1 MNIDYVVNTPMQ
13 GEQEMTSYLQSRS
26 PEIQFARMIKKQNK
40 TNKKKT
46 LAKPEKSLDV
56 SKSVLSLSASYPASF
71 LGYALS

>member
-26 PEIQFARMIKKQNK
+26 PETQFARMIKKQNK

-56 SKSVLSLSASYPASF
+56 SKSVFSLSASYPASF
-71 LGYALS
+71 LGYAPS